1 MSKILARS
9 MIYVRGRQ
17 IEPMFKHS
25 GHSRTRDTLDS
36 LYSDITVIRKNKNK
50 KKPKN
55 NNKKIVSRIGVF
67 MAQTC
72 FPRLRGIV
80 IGNNRRREGG
90 GGGFIF
96 SSDDGSHLG
105 HVSNPYR
112 PGKSAARVY

>member
-1 MSKILARS
+1 
-9 MIYVRGRQ
+9 
-17 IEPMFKHS
+17 
-25 GHSRTRDTLDS
+25 
-36 LYSDITVIRKNKNK
+36 
-50 KKPKN
+50 
-55 NNKKIVSRIGVF
+55 

-112 PGKSAARVY
+112 PGESAARVY